1 MEISCLRNIL
11 YSIDINY
18 VSDNSSENGKY
29 KFKNCTMK
37 KTFLYF
43 TSFLL
48 QNHYVFNFINF
59 IA

>member
-18 VSDNSSENGKY
+18 ISDNSSENGKY

-43 TSFLL
+43 TSFLFTKSL
-48 QNHYVFNFINF
+48 CIQFH
-59 IA
+59 